1 LQALLGDD
9 ASLAPLTQLL
19 IARTVGNPFFLE
31 ESVQTLVE
39 AGILM
44 GELGAYRLSQPL
56 QHIQM
61 PATVQA
67 VLAARIDRLSPEE
80 KRLLQTAAVIG
91 TEVPLPLVQAIA
103 EVPDE
108 ALYRHL
114 AHLQTA
120 EFLYETRLFPEREYT
135 FKHALTHEVAYGG
148 LLLERRRLLHARIV
162 EVLEYQ
168 HTDRLAEQ
176 VERLAHHA
184 FRGEVWD
191 KAVAYLRQ
199 AGAKVAARSAN
210 REAVAYQEQ
219 ALVAL
224 QYLPENHDTLAQAID
239 LRIDLRQSLYPLGEF
254 GRLLNYLR
262 EAESLA
268 LVLGDQYRLGWIS
281 AYMTNYFWT
290 AGHQDRAIECGHR
303 ALTVAEAVADLA
315 LQVEV
320 RYRLGQVYWCLGD
333 YRQAITCFERNIVCL
348 EGELIRER
356 FGMPGLPS
364 VLSRDWLVLSLA
376 EQGAFAEGRERG
388 EAMVRLAEALAE
400 TIEHPLSLSGAYWGV
415 GHLYLRQGDLDKAI
429 PALERGLEVSQVGH
443 VRLLFPWYAS
453 DVGYAYALAGRVAEA
468 LPLLKLAVE
477 QAVSMRFTVGQPLR
491 IAYLGEASLLAG
503 RMEEASTQALR
514 ALELSR
520 EYKERGHQAYAL
532 RLLGDIAAQHEPLQ
546 LESAEDYYHQA
557 LTLADALGMRPL
569 QAHCHRGLGTL
580 YATVGQREQARTAL
594 SAAIALYRALD
605 MTFWLPQTE
614 AALARVEGR

>member
-1 LQALLGDD
+1 
-9 ASLAPLTQLL
+9 
-19 IARTVGNPFFLE
+19 FFLE
-31 ESVQTLVE
+31 ESVRTLVE
-39 AGILM
+39 TEVLV
-44 GELGAYRLSQPL
+44 GEPGVYRLAHALPT
-56 QHIQM
+56 IQV

-67 VLAARIDRLSPEE
+67 VLAARIDRLPPEE

-239 LRIDLRQSLYPLGEF
+239 LLIDLRQSLYPLGEF
-254 GRLLNYLR
+254 GRLLHYLR
-262 EAESLA
+262 EAESAA

-281 AYMTNYFWT
+281 AYMTN
-290 AGHQDRAIECGHR
+290 
-303 ALTVAEAVADLA
+303 
-315 LQVEV
+315 
-320 RYRLGQVYWCLGD
+320 
-333 YRQAITCFERNIVCL
+333 
-348 EGELIRER
+348 
-356 FGMPGLPS
+356 
-364 VLSRDWLVLSLA
+364 
-376 EQGAFAEGRERG
+376 
-388 EAMVRLAEALAE
+388 
-400 TIEHPLSLSGAYWGV
+400 
-415 GHLYLRQGDLDKAI
+415 
-429 PALERGLEVSQVGH
+429 
-443 VRLLFPWYAS
+443 
-453 DVGYAYALAGRVAEA
+453 
-468 LPLLKLAVE
+468 
-477 QAVSMRFTVGQPLR
+477 
-491 IAYLGEASLLAG
+491 
-503 RMEEASTQALR
+503 
-514 ALELSR
+514 
-520 EYKERGHQAYAL
+520 
-532 RLLGDIAAQHEPLQ
+532 
-546 LESAEDYYHQA
+546 
-557 LTLADALGMRPL
+557 
-569 QAHCHRGLGTL
+569 
-580 YATVGQREQARTAL
+580 
-594 SAAIALYRALD
+594 
-605 MTFWLPQTE
+605 
-614 AALARVEGR
+614 